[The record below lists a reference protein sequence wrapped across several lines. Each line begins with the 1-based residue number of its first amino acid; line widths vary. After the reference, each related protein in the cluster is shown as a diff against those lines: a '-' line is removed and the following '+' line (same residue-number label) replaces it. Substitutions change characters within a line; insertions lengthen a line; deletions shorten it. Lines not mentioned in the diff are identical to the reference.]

1 MVTEER
7 AVSSEITRAK
17 IISSMIYIQSQKGYV
32 PAEKVGETD
41 VQDSTPTLMVMTEE
55 KTVWA

>member
-1 MVTEER
+1 M
-7 AVSSEITRAK
+7 SSEITRAK